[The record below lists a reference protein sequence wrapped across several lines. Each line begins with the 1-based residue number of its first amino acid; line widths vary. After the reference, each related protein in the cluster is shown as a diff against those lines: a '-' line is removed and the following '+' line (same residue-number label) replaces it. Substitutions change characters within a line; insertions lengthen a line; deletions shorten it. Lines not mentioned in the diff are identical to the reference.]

1 MAPVSITL
9 LFLLLSQV
17 IPAATELETPPEPTS
32 MMIVGRGKSKQDPP
46 SPSPR
51 PWRLLHAAGRGL
63 LAQDKGET
71 RSPAPGMAPCSAGLE
86 VGTPPPHAAGE
97 GGCGI
102 PSAGAGTAPSHRPLC
117 HPWGCTPRVVS
128 FLCVSMGSA
137 PVGAAPR
144 GPPHRPGA
152 RVLGASSWIPHGIHA
167 SHPINRPGPAA
178 VCVSV
183 WGLPPRGVPKPR
195 AWWLQRSESRWI

>member
-71 RSPAPGMAPCSAGLE
+71 RSPAPGMAPCGAGLE
-86 VGTPPPHAAGE
+86 VGTPPPTLLGREDAAFPVLELGQLHPT
-97 GGCGI
+97 G
-102 PSAGAGTAPSHRPLC
+102 PSVTH
-117 HPWGCTPRVVS
+117 
-128 FLCVSMGSA
+128 
-137 PVGAAPR
+137 GAAPQELFPSSVSQWEAPR
-144 GPPHRPGA
+144 LEQHPEDPPIALAHVCW
-152 RVLGASSWIPHGIHA
+152 VLPHGFPTE
-167 SHPINRPGPAA
+167 SM
-178 VCVSV
+178 
-183 WGLPPRGVPKPR
+183 LPTP
-195 AWWLQRSESRWI
+195 